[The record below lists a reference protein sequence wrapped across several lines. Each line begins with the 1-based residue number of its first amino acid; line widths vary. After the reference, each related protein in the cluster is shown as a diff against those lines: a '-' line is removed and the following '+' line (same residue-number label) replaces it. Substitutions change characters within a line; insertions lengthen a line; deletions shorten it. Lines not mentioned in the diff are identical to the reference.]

1 MTTDP
6 PAAKMPPLW
15 VIKTRAPFFTAAI
28 VPVCLGTAIAWA
40 TTGTFNLW
48 YFLLTLVGAICLHA
62 GTNMTND
69 YFDHTWGSDDI
80 NTEFANPFTGGS
92 RLIQMGI
99 VEPHVFLWQGIGF
112 FVIGSLIGLALFLT
126 RGPWVLWLGL
136 IGVFSGYFYTA
147 PPFRL
152 VRTGLGEV
160 LIGLS
165 FGPLMVLGSYYTQTQ
180 MVSWGPAIASLPV
193 AILIALVVWINQ
205 FQDMRA
211 DAAVGKNHWVVRLGR
226 ERAATAYGLLLAT
239 VYLSLLAG
247 VISGIVTPFALLGLL
262 TLPIAARAYQ
272 VAVAHFDHPQEL
284 VPANAATIRI
294 HLLTGVLMTLGYI
307 TQGIVELL
315 RHAR

>member
-1 MTTDP
+1 MNQ

-15 VIKTRAPFFTAAI
+15 VIKLRAPFFTATI
-28 VPVCLGTAIAWA
+28 VPVFLGAAVAWA
-40 TTGTFNLW
+40 QTGTFNLW
-48 YFLLTLVGAICLHA
+48 YFLLTLIGAVCLHA

-69 YFDHTWGSDDI
+69 YFDHTWGSDEV

-99 VEPHVFLWQGIGF
+99 VKPKVFLWQGIGF
-112 FVIGSLIGLALFLT
+112 FVIGGLIGLVLLFT

-136 IGVFSGYFYTA
+136 VGAFSGYFYTA

-152 VRTGLGEV
+152 VRVGLGEL
-160 LIGLS
+160 LIGLC

-180 MVSWGPAIASLPV
+180 TIGGEPVIASLPV
-193 AILIALVVWINQ
+193 ALLIALLVWINQ

-226 ERAATAYGLLLAT
+226 RRSVLVYGLSLAA

-247 VISGIVTPFALLGLL
+247 VLFDGVTPFALLGLL
-262 TLPIAARAYQ
+262 TLPIAVKAYRVARVHY
-272 VAVAHFDHPQEL
+272 DHPQEL
-284 VPANAATIRI
+284 TPANAATVQV
-294 HLLTGVLMTLGYI
+294 HLLTGLLITLGYVV
-307 TQGIVELL
+307 QGIVEWLP
-315 RHAR
+315 